1 MGETMAETKPQARRI
16 AVIGGGPI
24 GLEVAIAARTLGW
37 PVTLYE
43 RGEIAA
49 NVGEWG
55 HARLFS
61 PFAMNRSA
69 LGAALVAESGGA
81 LPSDTAYITGHEH
94 REAYLAPI
102 ARHPILRDVIRTG
115 CTVLGVARA
124 GHIKKDISPSR
135 EAAPFRLL
143 VCDARGVETIEEADV
158 VVDASGTYRQP
169 NALGAG
175 GLPCP
180 GETAANDRITRGLD
194 DICGQSRARYAGKRV
209 LLVGAG
215 HSAASSAIAL
225 EALAKEEPETRVLW
239 AARTTNMPPYAV
251 DPTDQLEE
259 RRAVCEAANRI
270 AAGGS
275 PAIRY
280 RGGLEV
286 VAIAPTAD
294 GALRVRLAGPGG
306 DIEETADVIVSNV
319 GYGPDA
325 SLYREL
331 QVHECYATL
340 GPMNLSAAVQ
350 GSSSSDCL
358 MQKSHGPETL
368 INPEPN
374 FFILGAKSYGRN
386 PNFLIRV
393 GIEQVRDLFRILTG
407 RPDLDVT
414 AAPRPGAARS
424 GR

>member
-1 MGETMAETKPQARRI
+1 MGDTSAPARRI

-24 GLEVAIAARTLGW
+24 GLEVAIGARALGW

-43 RGEIAA
+43 RDEVGA
-49 NVGEWG
+49 NIGQWG
-55 HARLFS
+55 HVRLFS

-69 LGAALVAESGGA
+69 FGAALVAETGHT
-81 LPSDTAYITGHEH
+81 LPSDAAYLTGNEH

-115 CTVLGVARA
+115 RTVVGVARA
-124 GHIKKDISPSR
+124 GHIKKDLAPSR
-135 EAAPFRLL
+135 ASAPFRLL
-143 VCDARGVETIEEADV
+143 VRDARGVESIVEADV

-180 GETAANDRITRGLD
+180 GETAASERIARGLD
-194 DICGQSRARYAGKRV
+194 DICGKSRARYARRRV

-215 HSAASSAIAL
+215 HTAATSAIAL
-225 EALAKEEPETRVLW
+225 GKLAADEPTTRVLW
-239 AARTTNMPPYAV
+239 AARTTKTPPYEV
-251 DPTDQLEE
+251 DPNDALPE
-259 RRAVCEAANRI
+259 RRAICEAANRI
-270 AAGGS
+270 TSGAS
-275 PAIRY
+275 SSIRY

-286 VAIAPTAD
+286 AGIAPE
-294 GALRVRLAGPGG
+294 GEALRVHLCGPGG
-306 DIEETADVIVSNV
+306 DLEETVDVIISNV

-325 SLYREL
+325 SVYREL

-340 GPMNLSAAVQ
+340 GPMKLSAAVL
-350 GSSSSDCL
+350 GSGSPDCL
-358 MQKSHGPETL
+358 AQTTHGLDTL
-368 INPEPN
+368 INPEPD

-407 RPDLDVT
+407 SPDLDVT
-414 AAPRPGAARS
+414 APPAEGAARS
-424 GR
+424 RT